1 VSSVFEWLKEKMDQA
16 ILQIKGLHKRFE
28 LSKTLIVHAVNGV
41 DIELAPREAVGLVG
55 ESGCGKSTT
64 ARCIVRLEEVS
75 EGKII
80 FQGKDITA
88 MPSSRF
94 RPMRSAIQ
102 MVFQDPTLSL
112 NPRLTVRNT
121 LREPLRVHGLA
132 TNRKQMDARLEEVME
147 LVNLE
152 LRFLNRHPRQ
162 LSGGQRQRV
171 GIARALMTNPELVV
185 LDEPTS
191 SLDMSIRLHII
202 ELLKRLQHQLGMTYL
217 FISHDLSTVRTLC
230 HRVLVMY
237 LGRVVEM
244 GAVDEIFDN
253 PLHAYTKALL
263 SAIPI
268 PDPLARR
275 RRIILKG
282 EPPSLTRLPRG
293 CGFADRC
300 ESATESCHQEEPDL
314 YDAGGGHFVACR
326 PAENLK

>member
-1 VSSVFEWLKEKMDQA
+1 MAPA
-16 ILQIKGLHKRFE
+16 ILQIEGLHKRFR
-28 LSKTLIVHAVNGV
+28 LSKTQIVHAVNGI
-41 DIELAPREAVGLVG
+41 DIKLAPREAVGLVG

-64 ARCIVRLEEVS
+64 ARCIVRLDEVTQ
-75 EGKII
+75 GKIF
-80 FQGKDITA
+80 FQGSDITTISA
-88 MPSSRF
+88 SQF

-112 NPRLTVRNT
+112 NPRLTVRKT
-121 LREPLRVHGLA
+121 LREPLRVHGLIS
-132 TNRKQMDARLEEVME
+132 NRQQMDTRIKEVMK

-152 LRFLNRHPRQ
+152 QRFIDRRPNQ

-191 SLDMSIRLHII
+191 SLDMSIRIHII
-202 ELLKRLQHQLGMTYL
+202 ELLKRLQDQLGMTYL
-217 FISHDLSTVRTLC
+217 FISHDLSTVRSLC

-244 GAVDEIFDN
+244 GPVDKIFDN

-268 PDPLARR
+268 PDPQAKRCH
-275 RRIILKG
+275 
-282 EPPSLTRLPRG
+282 
-293 CGFADRC
+293 CGQ
-300 ESATESCHQEEPDL
+300 T
-314 YDAGGGHFVACR
+314 
-326 PAENLK
+326 